1 MGTRERPPSMGSGGP
16 ITLADVAER
25 AGVSRMT
32 VSRALSDTWRG
43 ALRPETLARV
53 RKAASDLGYGPNL
66 AARSLT
72 ARRSGIV
79 AILVPD
85 LGNAVFA
92 DIIAG
97 IQEGLAPTDVQTI
110 VARTGFAPE
119 PELEAV
125 RHLAG
130 WNPDAFV
137 LAGPARARETAAFL
151 KDRAI
156 RTVEVMDLPADPID
170 MAVGFPHAE
179 AGALAAE
186 HLHAQGHRRPATLAS
201 NDADLRS
208 RMRVTGF
215 RERAVELGM
224 APPVSLAEDSEASFD
239 VGKRLCA
246 RLLGSGEAVDCAFAA
261 NDLIGVGTYIHCL
274 EVGVPVPGRLA
285 ICGFN
290 DLPISSAFFGGL
302 TTVHSPR
309 REIGMATA
317 GLLVGLRDGA
327 PVAAVTRLACHV
339 VRRATT

>member
-1 MGTRERPPSMGSGGP
+1 MGAEHGPDAAGGGP
-16 ITLADVAER
+16 ITLADVAKR

-32 VSRALSDTWRG
+32 ASRALSEARRG

-53 RKAASDLGYGPNL
+53 RKAASDLGYAPNL

-97 IQEGLAPTDVQTI
+97 IQDGLAETDVQTI
-110 VARTGFAPE
+110 VARTGFSPE
-119 PELEAV
+119 PEFEAV

-137 LAGPARARETAAFL
+137 LAGPVRAPETAAFL
-151 KDRAI
+151 KTRAI

-186 HLHAQGHRRPATLAS
+186 HLHARGHRRPATLAS
-201 NDADLRS
+201 NEADLRA
-208 RMRVTGF
+208 RVRLTGF

-224 APPVSLAEDSEASFD
+224 APPVPLAEDGEASFA
-239 VGKRLCA
+239 VGKRLCG
-246 RLLGSGEAVDCAFAA
+246 RLLASGETVDCAFAA
-261 NDLIGVGTYIHCL
+261 NDLIGVGAYIHCL
-274 EVGVPVPGRLA
+274 EAGLAVPGQLA

-290 DLPISSAFFGGL
+290 DLPISSALFGGL

-309 REIGMATA
+309 RAIGLATA
-317 GLLVGLRDGA
+317 GLLADLRRGL
-327 PVAAVTRLACHV
+327 PVAAITRLACHV
-339 VRRATT
+339 VGRATT